1 VKKMELSAI
10 LTPASEGGYIAF
22 NPETGTTTQGETVEE
37 ALYNLR
43 EATELYIEEF
53 PLDIS
58 GRSLLT
64 TFEVQQHA

>member
-1 VKKMELSAI
+1 MELSAI

>member
-1 VKKMELSAI
+1 MELSAV
-10 LTPASEGGYIAF
+10 LTPAAEGGYIAF

-37 ALYNLR
+37 ALANLR

-53 PLDIS
+53 PLTFT

-64 TFEVQQHA
+64 SFQVPEHA